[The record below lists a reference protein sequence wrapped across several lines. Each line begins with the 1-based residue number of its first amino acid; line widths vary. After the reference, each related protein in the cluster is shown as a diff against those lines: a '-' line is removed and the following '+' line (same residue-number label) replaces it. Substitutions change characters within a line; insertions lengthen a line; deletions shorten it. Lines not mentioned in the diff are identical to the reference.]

1 MGRGRSGG
9 RTHGKGVVIMR
20 DENEKRYKQRSARIQ
35 SAINFELIDR
45 VPCIFMGTA
54 FAPRYMGMTQ
64 HKFCMD
70 PNAGVDI
77 TIEAMKRLG
86 DVDGINLMPFG
97 IVPMAL
103 TSMWFSKV
111 LIPGID
117 LDAEA
122 LWQVQEK
129 ETMTVDDYDLVIDKG
144 FEALAQKLLPQVC
157 DMKLM
162 GEHMAWSEANA
173 GQVAGKF
180 RDAGYAVVAS
190 SATTIPFES
199 LCGARSMEKFYFD
212 LYRMPDKVQ
221 AAMDVMLPFFIEIAK
236 SAVKVTG
243 VPSVWVGGWRTAS
256 AMLAPKLWDRFVWP
270 YFFKVATELINNGIT
285 PVFHWDQ
292 DWGRDLG
299 RLLELPAKKC
309 ILNPDGMTDIRKAR
323 IVLKDHTAIMGDVP
337 ASMLSTGTPEDVRN
351 YIRDLVRDMGP
362 EGLLLAPGCDSP
374 LNSKPENMEAFVA
387 ASHEFGTV

>member
-1 MGRGRSGG
+1 
-9 RTHGKGVVIMR
+9 MR
-20 DENEKRYKQRSARIQ
+20 DENEKYYKQRWTRIQ

-64 HKFCMD
+64 HQFCLD
-70 PNAGVDI
+70 PDAAVDV
-77 TIEAMKRLG
+77 TIAAMTRLG

-103 TSMWFSKV
+103 TGAWFSKV

-117 LDAEA
+117 LDADA
-122 LWQVQEK
+122 LWQVHEK

-144 FEALAQKLLPQVC
+144 IDALAQKLLPQVC

-162 GEHMAWSEANA
+162 EAHMAWCQTGA

-180 RDAGYAVVAS
+180 REAGYGIVAS
-190 SATTIPFES
+190 SATSIPFES

-221 AAMDVMLPFFIEIAK
+221 AAMDVMLPFSIEIAK
-236 SAVKVTG
+236 SAVNVTG

-270 YFFKVATELINNGIT
+270 YFFKVASELIASGIT

-323 IVLKDHTAIMGDVP
+323 TILKDHTAIMGDVP
-337 ASMLSTGTPEDVRN
+337 AAIFSSGTPDDVRN
-351 YIRDLVRDMGP
+351 YIRDLVRDVGP
-362 EGLLLAPGCDSP
+362 EGLLLAPGCDAP
-374 LNSKPENMEAFVA
+374 LNAKPENMEAFVA